1 MIFGGRRD
9 RDGMYEM
16 TDKVGTTRRVA
27 IIEDDPNLLDH
38 FIGIVTNVVSLD
50 LAGVASSFADGRRL
64 IALKPD
70 LFLVD
75 IGLPDGSGLDL
86 VPEIKQASNAKVLI
100 VTSFG
105 DRQTVVDAIRNGAD
119 GYLLKDSSPQDIIEG
134 MEVTLA
140 GGAPVSASAAVYLLE
155 RLRGG
160 IRDEVAPEAIEPDA
174 QLKEREI
181 ELLNLFARGLSY
193 KEAASAMG
201 IAPLTINNYVKSIY
215 GKLAVHSRSE
225 AVYEAVKTGQLK
237 L

>member
-1 MIFGGRRD
+1 MNGNNSR
-9 RDGMYEM
+9 
-16 TDKVGTTRRVA
+16 TKRVA

-38 FIGIVTNVVSLD
+38 FISIVSEVVDLD
-50 LAGVASSFADGRRL
+50 LAGVASSLTDARKLIRL
-64 IALKPD
+64 NPD

-86 VPEIKQASNAKVLI
+86 VPVIKESLDAKVLI

-105 DRQTVVDAIRNGAD
+105 DRQTVVSAIRAGAD
-119 GYLLKDSSPQDIIEG
+119 GYLLKDSSAEEIVDGI
-134 MEVTLA
+134 EVTLA
-140 GGAPVSASAAVYLLE
+140 GGAPVSATAAVYLLE
-155 RLRGG
+155 RLRNGEELVEPAES
-160 IRDEVAPEAIEPDA
+160 DEDM

-215 GKLAVHSRSE
+215 SKLAVHSRSE
-225 AVYEAVKTGQLK
+225 AVYEALKTGQLK
-237 L
+237 I